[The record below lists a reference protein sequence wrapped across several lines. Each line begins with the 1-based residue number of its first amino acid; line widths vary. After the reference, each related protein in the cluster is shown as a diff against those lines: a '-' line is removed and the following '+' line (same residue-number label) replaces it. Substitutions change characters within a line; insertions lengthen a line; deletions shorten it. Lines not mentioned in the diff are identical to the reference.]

1 MTDRKMMPY
10 GNGVTGILQQPFL
23 FKSFIERFLYLFC
36 MDAAMPQ
43 DIYEDENLRPVL
55 AIDSRDFIQING
67 NPCQQNELGDLLET
81 AMISATEE
89 QWMST

>member
-1 MTDRKMMPY
+1 M
-10 GNGVTGILQQPFL
+10 N
-23 FKSFIERFLYLFC
+23 
-36 MDAAMPQ
+36 AAMPL

-67 NPCQQNELGDLLET
+67 SRCQQNELGDLLET
-81 AMISATEE
+81 AIISATEE